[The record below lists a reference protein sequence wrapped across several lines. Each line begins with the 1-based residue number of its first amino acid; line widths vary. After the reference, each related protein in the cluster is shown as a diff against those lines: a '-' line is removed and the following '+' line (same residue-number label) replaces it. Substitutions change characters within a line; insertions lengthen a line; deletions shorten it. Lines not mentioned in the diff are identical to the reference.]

1 MAQPYSGSNNT
12 ASPSSSSSAAD
23 SYIGSFI
30 SVTSKCEIR
39 YEGILYFLNPD
50 DSTFGLKDVRSYGTE
65 GRKKNGQQVP
75 PRDTIYEYILFRG
88 SDIKDLQVKTAPV
101 QTEEPLYNDPAI
113 IQSNCYM
120 VPSSLSE
127 SVSAT
132 NGSSTEFNFYGE
144 PPASTA
150 RTNQIT
156 MPSHHSG
163 TESGIW
169 GSSQLMP
176 TAAPSYVMPAQWQ
189 EYSGAPGTTAA
200 HPLQNQAS
208 AAMADRNLSDNVS
221 SGHSFATSNST
232 SLTAT
237 PTLSF
242 EPPSMSFTGPLSSK
256 SSPPFHQSTL
266 VNSNG
271 LTMPFALTYQNASSI
286 EAQVVNKVVPDP
298 VSSQSV
304 QSSTYFTSSVS
315 DPITEPLLR
324 KNQASPTPNLSQP
337 TEHFLG
343 KMLYPDQKDMGVTSS
358 VAPNFASSAATAS
371 QPPLLPLPPP
381 SRKLHDSYQFT
392 EEFDF
397 QAMNEKFN
405 KDEVWG
411 YLGKANQ
418 TDEVDGIQQNGTS
431 NHKSWG
437 DNPDRL
443 SKTDSKPAY
452 NKDDFFDNISCQTI
466 GHGARNGQNQLPERV
481 KLNSETFGNYQRRP
495 PFGYGEHR
503 GGRGE
508 HRGLHNWG
516 RGYYNYGNRG
526 RGPYLQR

>member
-1 MAQPYSGSNNT
+1 MALQQN
-12 ASPSSSSSAAD
+12 
-23 SYIGSFI
+23 
-30 SVTSKCEIR
+30 
-39 YEGILYFLNPD
+39 
-50 DSTFGLKDVRSYGTE
+50 STFTVNPLHQLQEPTRLQCLHIILELSREYGVLLSCLLLRHLMSCQHN
-65 GRKKNGQQVP
+65 GRNIVEHWELMLLIPCRIRHRQPWQIE
-75 PRDTIYEYILFRG
+75 IYL
-88 SDIKDLQVKTAPV
+88 
-101 QTEEPLYNDPAI
+101 I
-113 IQSNCYM
+113 I
-120 VPSSLSE
+120 
-127 SVSAT
+127 
-132 NGSSTEFNFYGE
+132 
-144 PPASTA
+144 
-150 RTNQIT
+150 
-156 MPSHHSG
+156 
-163 TESGIW
+163 
-169 GSSQLMP
+169 
-176 TAAPSYVMPAQWQ
+176 
-189 EYSGAPGTTAA
+189 
-200 HPLQNQAS
+200 
-208 AAMADRNLSDNVS
+208 
-221 SGHSFATSNST
+221 
-232 SLTAT
+232 LTAT
-237 PTLSF
+237 QTLSF

-256 SSPPFHQSTL
+256 SSLPFHQSTL

-315 DPITEPLLR
+315 DPITEP
-324 KNQASPTPNLSQP
+324 

-381 SRKLHDSYQFT
+381 SRKLHDSFQFT

-418 TDEVDGIQQNGTS
+418 TDEVEGIQQNGTS

-437 DNPDRL
+437 DNPDRI

-508 HRGLHNWG
+508 HRGPHNWG